1 MIIEEML
8 KAYTTINNIY
18 INDIFIF
25 YQSNPKSS

>member
-25 YQSNPKSS
+25 YRSNPKSS